1 MKKKLLKK
9 IIIFFYIKGYGI
21 SLLYFVKNMKSYEK
35 KTYRQVKEYNR
46 LCMQHANHSKALK
59 NMPRSATVNN
69 IMGYHL
75 RKLYAINRM
84 LHL

>member
-1 MKKKLLKK
+1 
-9 IIIFFYIKGYGI
+9 
-21 SLLYFVKNMKSYEK
+21 MKSYEK